1 MPTQLPV
8 VDSQATP
15 EVTPEL
21 LRRHDRPC
29 PRYTS
34 YPTADRFSSDFGP
47 TDYSRALARADAAGD
62 APLALYT
69 HLPFCSKMC
78 AYCGCTVVVSNSED
92 KKTGYL
98 DLVLKEIDMVVD
110 HLPSRRR
117 VSEIHLGGG
126 TPNAYPPEELA
137 RLMAHIEERFEV
149 EPDAERAVEVDP
161 RYADADFIHELAD
174 VGFTRL
180 SYGVQDFN
188 PQVQEAIGRV
198 QSYAKTKE
206 VVDAARAAGFRSVNV
221 DLIYGLPYQT
231 RDGFAST
238 IEQAMSL
245 SPDRVALFSFAHVP
259 NARPNQRRI
268 DVETLPDADTKLDLF
283 CDARRTFLD
292 GGWVAIGM
300 DHFARPEDPLAQ
312 AQAEGQLG
320 RNFQGYTVGRGTD
333 LIGFGMSAIGD
344 IGGAYVQS
352 PRRLA
357 DWQKAI
363 EAGKLA
369 TFRGWRLSPEDEAR
383 RWIIRELMCGLKVRA
398 EDVESRFGG
407 SFKDDYAFELDAL
420 KELEGEGF
428 VEVSDTELRVTPLGR
443 LFVRPVASAFDT
455 YLRAD
460 EGDVPYS
467 RTI

>member
-1 MPTQLPV
+1 MPTPLPI
-8 VDSQATP
+8 VDSQSTP

-21 LRRHDRPC
+21 LRRHDRAC

-47 TDYSRALARADAAGD
+47 NDYARALARADSAGD

-78 AYCGCTVVVSNSED
+78 TYCGCTVVVSNSEP
-92 KKTGYL
+92 KKTVYL
-98 DLVLKEIDMVVD
+98 DRVLREIDMVVD

-137 RLMAHIEERFEV
+137 RLMAHIEDRFEV

-161 RYADADFIHELAD
+161 RHADADFIHELAD

-180 SYGVQDFN
+180 SYGVQDFD
-188 PQVQEAIGRV
+188 PKVQEAIGRV
-198 QSYAKTKE
+198 QSYEKTKE
-206 VVDAARAAGFRSVNV
+206 VVDAARAANFHSVNV
-221 DLIYGLPYQT
+221 DLIYGLPFQT
-231 RDGFAST
+231 REGFADT
-238 IEQAMSL
+238 IERAMSL

-259 NARPNQRRI
+259 AARPNQRRI
-268 DVETLPDADTKLDLF
+268 DVDTLPDPDAKLDLF
-283 CDARRTFLD
+283 CDARRAFLD
-292 GGWVAIGM
+292 AGWVAIGM

-344 IGGAYVQS
+344 VGGAYVQS
-352 PRRLA
+352 PRRLN
-357 DWQKAI
+357 DWQDAI
-363 EAGKLA
+363 DAGRLP
-369 TFRGWRLSPEDEAR
+369 TFRGHRLSAEDEAR
-383 RWIIRELMCGLKVRA
+383 RWIIRELMCGLRIRA
-398 EDVESRFGG
+398 EDVEARFGG
-407 SFKDDYAFELDAL
+407 SFKDDYAFELEAL
-420 KELEGEGF
+420 RGLEGEGF
-428 VEVSDTELRVTPLGR
+428 VDVSDTEVSVSPLGR
-443 LFVRPVASAFDT
+443 LFVRNVASAFDT
-455 YLRAD
+455 YLRD
-460 EGDVPYS
+460 DHGDVPYS
-467 RTI
+467 RTV